1 MNYPKR
7 IMATVFCILLFFT
20 TASAVVDIIH
30 TRTQG
35 ESKEEIID
43 GGAEVPSRS
52 LEESVEKTSKE
63 NEKEPEKKRTLSDA
77 LLQFNSTVAEKLDLR
92 GMYANLS
99 LYITEDQYIIKVY
112 PLTSTDYEVQQT
124 LAFKEFL
131 DQQNIAFVYFNFPT
145 KYLDDLYAAEM
156 FGALTYT
163 NANADTLVRRLR
175 DAGVNVRDL
184 REDISRE
191 RLDIRQF
198 FYKTDHHW
206 TTASGLWAAGLVA
219 RELNRSCGYEID
231 LSLFNPERYEKR
243 TWKNCWVGEQGR
255 KIGTDF
261 AGRDDYTEIKPAFET
276 SYTFE
281 DEAGNVTVGSF
292 DDFIDESVYDLE
304 ADPYKCSSWHYSYK
318 RLNSINHLQDRG
330 KILMICDSFGHVVE
344 PFLSLGIH
352 QIDTLVMRGEDA
364 DFDLHQYILDNQYD
378 TVLVCYVQTSIGA
391 HDDPENSN
399 YRMFNFNAGH

>member
-77 LLQFNSTVAEKLDLR
+77 LLQFNRTVAEKLDLR

-145 KYLDDLYAAEM
+145 KYLVVL
-156 FGALTYT
+156 
-163 NANADTLVRRLR
+163 
-175 DAGVNVRDL
+175 
-184 REDISRE
+184 
-191 RLDIRQF
+191 
-198 FYKTDHHW
+198 
-206 TTASGLWAAGLVA
+206 
-219 RELNRSCGYEID
+219 
-231 LSLFNPERYEKR
+231 PE
-243 TWKNCWVGEQGR
+243 
-255 KIGTDF
+255 
-261 AGRDDYTEIKPAFET
+261 
-276 SYTFE
+276 
-281 DEAGNVTVGSF
+281 
-292 DDFIDESVYDLE
+292 
-304 ADPYKCSSWHYSYK
+304 
-318 RLNSINHLQDRG
+318 
-330 KILMICDSFGHVVE
+330 
-344 PFLSLGIH
+344 
-352 QIDTLVMRGEDA
+352 
-364 DFDLHQYILDNQYD
+364 
-378 TVLVCYVQTSIGA
+378 
-391 HDDPENSN
+391 
-399 YRMFNFNAGH
+399 